1 MLKGFKMTQL
11 VEVPIWIVFIHLI
24 FMLIAMWFMVNVGY
38 FMNKNRKNYHQV
50 IDGYKEIIAEITEQN
65 VQTD

>member
-1 MLKGFKMTQL
+1 MTQL